1 MEYTWSNGQKTVVRI
16 ENLVYTCHLTQSNG
30 AKQFRLQ
37 LARIFD
43 IFRLQGAQFNKKRF
57 AAVILRVRN
66 PKIAILIFAEGKVV
80 CTGAKLPEQARYHIY
95 RITKQVQDSG
105 YRKTG
110 VSPFQIQNLV
120 ACTHVPAR
128 INQTALSLRHS
139 NVCTFASR
147 IFPGVIIRHNATLG
161 KITTLLFHSGNMVL
175 TGAKDI
181 RGIERAL
188 DFSKPIIEQYT
199 ISEDGKDTVPA
210 ITTEKA
216 DHIFS
221 RPALQSNA
229 AIRNELK
236 KRKLEA
242 DEVKHPTIEPIP
254 LKVIKVQPKLEP
266 EIEEKNTGPINHPA
280 ILAGLLGKRT
290 EISVH

>member
-1 MEYTWSNGQKTVVRI
+1 MEYPWSNGQKTLVRI

-37 LARIFD
+37 LQRIFD
-43 IFRLQGAQFNKKRF
+43 IFRKEGAQFNKKRF

-80 CTGAKLPEQARYHIY
+80 CTGAKLPDQALLHIH
-95 RITKQVQDSG
+95 RITREIRSRG
-105 YRKTG
+105 YQKVE

-175 TGAKDI
+175 TGAKDMAGI
-181 RGIERAL
+181 RKAL
-188 DFSKPIIEQYT
+188 DFSKPIIEKYT
-199 ISEDGKDTVPA
+199 ISEDGKDTVSNV
-210 ITTEKA
+210 TTEKA

-221 RPALQSNA
+221 RPSLQSNA
-229 AIRNELK
+229 EIRTVLK
-236 KRKLEA
+236 KRKFQQEEDRKPPPPPALRPPPPLIPV
-242 DEVKHPTIEPIP
+242 VKEESEQPT
-254 LKVIKVQPKLEP
+254 PK
-266 EIEEKNTGPINHPA
+266 NHPA
-280 ILAGLLGKRT
+280 ILAALLKNT
-290 EISVH
+290 KEFSNLS